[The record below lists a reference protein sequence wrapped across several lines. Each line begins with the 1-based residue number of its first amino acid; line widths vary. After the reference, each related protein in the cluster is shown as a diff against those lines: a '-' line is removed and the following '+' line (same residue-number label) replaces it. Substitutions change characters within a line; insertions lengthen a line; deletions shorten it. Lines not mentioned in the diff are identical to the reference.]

1 MRHRVV
7 MTDNPHADYE
17 EDLLYSIKQ
26 ALVNAVEAVM
36 QILFAKGPSLQRG
49 AYGCIAWNAQL
60 AHCVGHTFGESDRVA
75 LAKALESDLDETV
88 AQLTKTVMYVT
99 LPAGSHAVGTVSK
112 FDDPQSRYVWFF
124 SDGFDRFCNILHAL
138 ACSGVESLLATTEI
152 VDPERLTSRKTL
164 DAMQLSLMRKLVT
177 SMGGDVLGSVMATQM
192 ESLRSLKP
200 TRHSVITPE
209 EMIVLQSASDEHTRR
224 LVRESTAT
232 LSVLQFMEMHLSAS
246 GLRDACKIDSIL
258 PEESTSTYDLLE
270 ASARFVRLALPSD
283 ALWREQLLLEAVS
296 GDERSWVVRG
306 ACSNEA
312 EALTGWFASR
322 GQRPASVA
330 YWRLLG
336 WRLADD
342 EAMRLCNNIL
352 ARLETN
358 RANHANPGQ
367 STEIMNRLIDMCLFC
382 PTRFSMLMLVSFE
395 KTSLLEQAI
404 VRWVEW
410 SKKGLKHSSES
421 TTSTQATQATQATN
435 PLLCFTRRLGGTVS
449 FAYTTSF
456 ASAGLDEATWEQIHA
471 YEDSVRFPA
480 THAHVSDQAD
490 SEPVEDDMDLVGRV
504 YQELQRAFTRQTALL
519 MQSPECQWMLMTN
532 GLSSYDRHEAEYVQI
547 CLRASIATQSLQLL
561 TPPFVEGLCPLYNSP
576 PFVYL
581 PCIQHKTMHNLRT
594 KEPSAS
600 YAPEVFSTEF
610 AITMASHSTSDAAV
624 RLLHR
629 VGQNVAHLIDQAL
642 ALRITHS
649 ETGEAVSPLHSSRHA
664 ALIMIMP
671 PLHKSAQPVLFARF
685 LTSTTATSFPP
696 PATSDVFSDVLD
708 VHVEALERDTQDKQD
723 KQDKRHKAPPAL
735 LTIERSLAVLTK
747 DDEQR
752 IIRDRMA
759 GGSVLAAKFALHMQD
774 AATTRHKALR
784 AQAERMQAA
793 KIALQM
799 QRMRQTGSKTVEALA
814 SQYKVDPQ
822 HVERMLAEAHK
833 VIRKQLDPAQLVDE
847 KEEPSPSDP
856 SDDAAV
862 REASEAFDA
871 AFDELAETGMFEREV
886 LHKSMRELQEATPYA
901 LDDWDERMDFA
912 KRMLKQRDQ
921 LQGTPYDACTQHVM
935 DTVCAARDEW
945 ITRGTHTL
953 QGNVDPE
960 CGLIPM
966 LITWET
972 RASDLDRLGGT
983 EALKSLRDR
992 ERRHTQHLVKLTQA
1006 SETKD
1011 QQQLVKDVLR
1021 AMTHV
1026 QETPGLISSL
1036 QL

>member
-1 MRHRVV
+1 VALYV
-7 MTDNPHADYE
+7 IVSDMTDNLSVDYE
-17 EDLLYSIKQ
+17 EDPLYSIKQ

-36 QILFAKGPSLQRG
+36 KILFAKGPSLQRG

-75 LAKALESDLDETV
+75 LAKALESDLDGTV
-88 AQLTKTVMYVT
+88 AQLTETVMYVT
-99 LPAGSHAVGTVSK
+99 LPTGSHAVGTVSK
-112 FDDPQSRYVWFF
+112 FEDPRSRYVWFF

-138 ACSGVESLLATTEI
+138 ACSSMESSLATFEI
-152 VDPERLTSRKTL
+152 VDPERLTRRKTL
-164 DAMQLSLMRKLVT
+164 DEMQLSLTRKLV
-177 SMGGDVLGSVMATQM
+177 SLMGGDTLGSLMATQM
-192 ESLRSLKP
+192 DSLRSLKP

-209 EMIVLQSASDEHTRR
+209 EMIVLRSASDRHART

-232 LSVLQFMEMHLSAS
+232 LGVLQFMEMHLSAS
-246 GLRDACKIDSIL
+246 GLRDACKIDCIL

-283 ALWREQLLLEAVS
+283 THWRKQLLVEAIS
-296 GDERSWVVRG
+296 GDERSWVLRG

-330 YWRLLG
+330 YWRVLG

-342 EAMRLCNNIL
+342 EAMRLCNDVL
-352 ARLETN
+352 AHIETSSSDQ
-358 RANHANPGQ
+358 GQ
-367 STEIMNRLIDMCLFC
+367 SNEMMNRLIDMCLFC
-382 PTRFSMLMLVSFE
+382 PTRFSMLMLITFD
-395 KTSLLEQAI
+395 KTSLLERAI

-410 SKKGLKHSSES
+410 SNKGRKDSSQS
-421 TTSTQATQATQATN
+421 IASSKPPD

-449 FAYTTSF
+449 FAYTTSS
-456 ASAGLDEATWEQIHA
+456 ASAGLDEAAWQQIHA

-480 THAHVSDQAD
+480 THANVPDQAD
-490 SEPVEDDMDLVGRV
+490 FESVEEDMDVVGKV

-547 CLRASIATQSLQLL
+547 CLRASIATQNLRLL

-581 PCIQHKTMHNLRT
+581 PCISHKAIQDLRT
-594 KEPSAS
+594 KESSAS
-600 YAPEVFSTEF
+600 YAPDVFSTEF
-610 AITMASHSTSDAAV
+610 AETMASDSISDAAV

-642 ALRITHS
+642 ALRVTHS

-664 ALIMIMP
+664 ALVMIMP

-685 LTSTTATSFPP
+685 LTATTATSFPP
-696 PATSDVFSDVLD
+696 PVTSDVFSDVLD
-708 VHVEALERDTQDKQD
+708 VHVEALE
-723 KQDKRHKAPPAL
+723 QDKRHKAPPAN
-735 LTIERSLAVLTK
+735 LTVERSLAVLTK

-784 AQAERMQAA
+784 AQAERLQAA

-799 QRMRQTGSKTVEALA
+799 HRMRQTGSKTVEALA

-847 KEEPSPSDP
+847 KEEHSPSDP
-856 SDDAAV
+856 TDDAFV

-912 KRMLKQRDQ
+912 KRMLKQRDR

-972 RASDLDRLGGT
+972 RASDLDRLGGA

-1011 QQQLVKDVLR
+1011 QQQLVKAVLR

-1036 QL
+1036 KP